1 VPSRDFCPYTVVSA
15 ASRSREHYHAGDVVV
30 IDGGYVISRV
40 DCARDRLE
48 AHCRPKEHTMTIRR
62 AWMIAFVILVAVL
75 ASGAGAAPPKD
86 AIVIG
91 LLAEPVTMDP
101 PQITD
106 LNSARVTKRIF
117 EGLVAQ
123 ELGSY
128 KLIPGLAR
136 SWDISKDG
144 LTYTFN
150 LRPNVTFHDGTPFN
164 ADAVKFCFERQLN
177 EQGPYYKTG
186 TYPYV
191 KGFLGNVQ
199 SIEVVNPLTVQIK
212 LKAPL
217 TPFLQYLAHQSL
229 FVYSPD
235 ALKKHG
241 KDMVKNPVGTG
252 PFKLETWEPGVKVVL
267 ARNDQYWGGA
277 PKIRQAIYVPI
288 IEAQARLAAIKTGE
302 IDLTIDVPPDSL
314 ESLRKD
320 PGITVAESN
329 SSAVWYVALNTRHP
343 ILKDKRVRQ
352 AMNLAINKDAIVRD
366 ILKGTAIVSSGPMS
380 PVYGPF
386 HEDKTTR
393 YPYDPDKAK
402 ALLKDAGYPNGF
414 EVTFFV
420 PESGS
425 GMQQPVE
432 MGTVIQAQLLAVGIK
447 AKIQTMEWGAYLKKY
462 LDAPDMAEMSWNP
475 SIGDPDHVTY
485 MLLSSDRFPPA
496 FNAGFFQNARVDEL
510 LRKGRTTVG
519 DAERAAIYKE
529 AQRIIADEAPWIFI
543 DHGRQIIIHRKRVQG
558 FKLHPNFDLVLSQVW
573 LQ

>member
-1 VPSRDFCPYTVVSA
+1 MRT
-15 ASRSREHYHAGDVVV
+15 R
-30 IDGGYVISRV
+30 
-40 DCARDRLE
+40 RL
-48 AHCRPKEHTMTIRR
+48 
-62 AWMIAFVILVAVL
+62 VLAVL
-75 ASGAGAAPPKD
+75 AALAFVTGASAAPPKD

-128 KLIPGLAR
+128 KLVPGLAR
-136 SWDISKDG
+136 SWEISKDG
-144 LTYTFN
+144 LIYTFN
-150 LRPNVTFHDGTPFN
+150 LRANVTFHDGTPFN
-164 ADAVKFCFERQLN
+164 AEAVKFCFERQLN

-199 SIEVVNPLTVQIK
+199 GVEVVNHLTVQIK

-229 FVYSPD
+229 FVYSPE
-235 ALKKHG
+235 ALKKWG
-241 KDMVKNPVGTG
+241 KDIVKHPVGTG

-288 IEAQARLAAIKTGE
+288 IEAQARLAAIKTE
-302 IDLTIDVPPDSL
+302 
-314 ESLRKD
+314 
-320 PGITVAESN
+320 
-329 SSAVWYVALNTRHP
+329 
-343 ILKDKRVRQ
+343 
-352 AMNLAINKDAIVRD
+352 AIIRD
-366 ILKGTAIVSSGPMS
+366 ILKGTAIVSSGPLS

-386 HEDKTTR
+386 HEEKFTR
-393 YPYDPDKAK
+393 YPYAPEKAK
-402 ALLKDAGYPNGF
+402 ALLKDAGYAGGF
-414 EVTFFV
+414 EVVFLV

-432 MGTVIQAQLLAVGIK
+432 MGTVIQAQLQAVGIK

-496 FNAGFFQNARVDEL
+496 FNAGFYQNARVDEL

-519 DAERAAIYKE
+519 DGERAAIYKE
-529 AQRIIADEAPWIFI
+529 AQRIISDEAPWIFI

-558 FKLHPNFDLVLSQVW
+558 FKLHPNFDLVLTQVW